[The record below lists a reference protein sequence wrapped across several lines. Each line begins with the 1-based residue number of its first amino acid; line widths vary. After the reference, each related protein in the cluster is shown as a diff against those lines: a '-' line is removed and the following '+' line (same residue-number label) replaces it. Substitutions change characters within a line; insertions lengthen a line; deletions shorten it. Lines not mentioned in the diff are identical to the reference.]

1 MSQSLPLGHDFTRIW
16 SASLITNLVDGVL
29 RLAAP
34 LLAVSLTQD
43 PILIGALTALG
54 LLPWLFFAIPIGA
67 IVDRVDRRKALVLG
81 NSLRAVI
88 ALFIAFAVAQDFI
101 SIWLLL
107 ISVFLFGI
115 CEVLVDTTSQAV
127 LPQILDK
134 SNYERGNSRLQIS
147 EVIVSQFAGAPLS
160 GLLYAV
166 SIALPFFFS
175 TTGFILAG
183 LLILLFPFENEVN
196 ARKRGEVEQD
206 KLGLKGD
213 IKFALNY
220 LYQDKQIFSIVVI
233 TTLLGFFY
241 SLSNAI
247 APLFILKELNVAPAL
262 FGVVLAIQGVGAL
275 AGSIA
280 APMISKYLGRGK
292 ALAINVFF
300 ASLLVIFIGL
310 SPNAYFFV
318 AVSVLVGFTISV
330 WNILLMSL
338 YQSLIPPELYGRLH
352 GARRTIVWGLMPIG
366 ALLGGVIARGGLRL
380 PFLIGGSIATLIAF
394 FSYKHIKRIGDLS
407 AEISDKKRLDSI
419 GS

>member
-1 MSQSLPLGHDFTRIW
+1 MTQSVPLGHDFSRIW

-34 LLAVSLTQD
+34 LLAVSLTED
-43 PILIGALTALG
+43 PILIGALSALG

-67 IVDRVDRRKALVLG
+67 LVDRVDRRKALVLG

-88 ALFIAFAVAQDFI
+88 ALFIAFAVSQGFI
-101 SIWLLL
+101 NIWLLL
-107 ISVFLFGI
+107 ISVFFFGI

-183 LLILLFPFENEVN
+183 LLILLFPFERAINV
-196 ARKRGEVEQD
+196 RKEGDAGQA

-247 APLFILKELNVAPAL
+247 APLFILKELNVSPAL
-262 FGVVLAIQGVGAL
+262 FGVVLAIQGIGAL

-280 APMISKYLGRGK
+280 APMVSKYLGRGK

-318 AVSVLVGFTISV
+318 AVSVLIGFTISV

-338 YQSLIPPELYGRLH
+338 YQSLIPPELYGRIH

-407 AEISDKKRLDSI
+407 AEIPDKKD
-419 GS
+419 

>member
-34 LLAVSLTQD
+34 LLAVSLTED

-88 ALFIAFAVAQDFI
+88 ALFIAFAVSQDFI
-101 SIWLLL
+101 NIWLLL
-107 ISVFLFGI
+107 IAVFLFGI

-183 LLILLFPFENEVN
+183 LLILLFPFEREINV
-196 ARKRGEVEQD
+196 RKEGDTGQE

-247 APLFILKELNVAPAL
+247 APLFVLKELKVSPAL

-280 APMISKYLGRGK
+280 APMVSKYLGRGK

-318 AVSVLVGFTISV
+318 AMSVLIGFTISV

-338 YQSLIPPELYGRLH
+338 YQSLIPPELYGRIH

-407 AEISDKKRLDSI
+407 VEMPAKKD
-419 GS
+419 

>member
-1 MSQSLPLGHDFTRIW
+1 MTQSVPLGHDFSRIW

-34 LLAVSLTQD
+34 LLAVSLTED

-81 NSLRAVI
+81 NSLRAAI
-88 ALFIAFAVAQDFI
+88 ALFIAFAVSQGFI
-101 SIWLLL
+101 NIWLLL
-107 ISVFLFGI
+107 ISVFFFGI

-183 LLILLFPFENEVN
+183 LLILLFPFEREIN
-196 ARKRGEVEQD
+196 ARKEGDAGQA

-247 APLFILKELNVAPAL
+247 APLFILKELKVSPAL

-280 APMISKYLGRGK
+280 APMVSKYLGRGK

-318 AVSVLVGFTISV
+318 AVSVLIGFTISV

-338 YQSLIPPELYGRLH
+338 YQSLIPPELYGRIH

-366 ALLGGVIARGGLRL
+366 AIIGGVIARGGLRL
-380 PFLIGGSIATLIAF
+380 PFLIGGAIATLIAF

-407 AEISDKKRLDSI
+407 AEISDKKD
-419 GS
+419 

>member
-43 PILIGALTALG
+43 PLLIGALTALG

-67 IVDRVDRRKALVLG
+67 MVDRFDRRKALILG
-81 NSLRAVI
+81 NGLRAVI
-88 ALFIAFAVAQDFI
+88 ALFIALSVSQGFI
-101 SIWLLL
+101 NIWLLL
-107 ISVFLFGI
+107 ISVFFFGI
-115 CEVLVDTTSQAV
+115 CEVLVDTTSQSA

-147 EVIVSQFAGAPLS
+147 EVIVSQFAGAPLG
-160 GLLYAV
+160 GLIYAI
-166 SIALPFFFS
+166 SIALPFYFS

-183 LLILLFPFENEVN
+183 LLILLFPFENEIN
-196 ARKRGEVEQD
+196 ARKKGEIEQER
-206 KLGLKGD
+206 LGLKGD

-247 APLFILKELNVAPAL
+247 APLFILKELNVPPAL
-262 FGVVLAIQGVGAL
+262 FGVVLAIGGVGAL
-275 AGSIA
+275 IGSIA
-280 APMISKYLGRGK
+280 APMASKYLGRGR

-318 AVSVLVGFTISV
+318 AVSVLIGFTISV

-338 YQSLIPPELYGRLH
+338 YQSLIPPELYGRIH

-366 ALLGGVIARGGLRL
+366 ALLGGLIARGGLRL
-380 PFLIGGSIATLIAF
+380 PFLIGGSIATLIAL
-394 FSYKHIKRIGDLS
+394 FSYKRIMRIGDLS
-407 AEISDKKRLDSI
+407 AEMPDKKD
-419 GS
+419 

>member
-1 MSQSLPLGHDFTRIW
+1 MSQILPLGHDFTRIW

-43 PILIGALTALG
+43 PILIGALSALG

-67 IVDRVDRRKALVLG
+67 MVDRFDRRKALILG
-81 NSLRAVI
+81 NILRALI
-88 ALFIAFAVAQDFI
+88 ALFIAFAVSQGFI
-101 SIWLLL
+101 NIWLLL
-107 ISVFLFGI
+107 ISVFFFGI

-160 GLLYAV
+160 GFLYAV
-166 SIALPFFFS
+166 SIALPFYFS

-183 LLILLFPFENEVN
+183 LLILLFPFEREIN
-196 ARKRGEVEQD
+196 ARKEGEVGQA

-233 TTLLGFFY
+233 TTSLGFFY

-247 APLFILKELNVAPAL
+247 APLFILKELNVSPAM
-262 FGVVLAIQGVGAL
+262 FGVVLAIGGIGAL
-275 AGSIA
+275 IGSIA
-280 APMISKYLGRGK
+280 APMASKFLGRGR

-318 AVSVLVGFTISV
+318 VVSVLIGFTISV

-338 YQSLIPPELYGRLH
+338 YQSLIPPELYGRIH

-380 PFLIGGSIATLIAF
+380 PFLIGGSIATLISI

-407 AEISDKKRLDSI
+407 AEIPNEKN
-419 GS
+419 

>member
-1 MSQSLPLGHDFTRIW
+1 MSKKVPLGHDFSLVW

-34 LLAVSLTQD
+34 LLAVSLTDD
-43 PILIGALTALG
+43 PILIGAMSALG

-67 IVDRVDRRKALVLG
+67 LVDRVNRGKALVLG
-81 NSLRAVI
+81 NGLRAVI
-88 ALFIAFAVAQDFI
+88 ALFIAFAVSQGFI
-101 SIWLLL
+101 NIWLLL
-107 ISVFLFGI
+107 LAVFLFGI

-147 EVIVSQFAGAPLS
+147 EVIVAQFAGAPLS

-166 SIALPFFFS
+166 SIALPFYFS
-175 TTGFILAG
+175 SSGFVVAA
-183 LLILLFPFENEVN
+183 LLILILPFKREINVG
-196 ARKRGEVEQD
+196 KRGDQKEE

-233 TTLLGFFY
+233 TTSLGFFY
-241 SLSNAI
+241 SLSNSI
-247 APLFILKELNVAPAL
+247 APLFILKELNVSPAL

-280 APMISKYLGRGK
+280 APMASKLLGRGR
-292 ALAINVFF
+292 ALALNIFL
-300 ASLLVIFIGL
+300 ASFLVILIGI
-310 SPNAYFFV
+310 SPNAYLFT
-318 AVSVLVGFTISV
+318 AVSVVIGFTISV

-338 YQSLIPPELYGRLH
+338 YQSLIPPELYGRIH

-380 PFLIGGSIATLIAF
+380 PFIIGGAIATLISIL
-394 FSYKHIKRIGDLS
+394 SYTHIKRIGNLS
-407 AEISDKKRLDSI
+407 AQVNEEK
-419 GS
+419 

>member
-1 MSQSLPLGHDFTRIW
+1 MTQSVPLGHDFSRIW

-34 LLAVSLTQD
+34 LLAVSLTED
-43 PILIGALTALG
+43 PILIGALSALG

-67 IVDRVDRRKALVLG
+67 LVDRVDRRRALVLG

-88 ALFIAFAVAQDFI
+88 ALFIAFAVSQDFI
-101 SIWLLL
+101 NIWLLL
-107 ISVFLFGI
+107 ISVFFFGI

-183 LLILLFPFENEVN
+183 LLILLFPFERAINV
-196 ARKRGEVEQD
+196 RKEGDAGQA

-247 APLFILKELNVAPAL
+247 APLFILKELNVSPAL
-262 FGVVLAIQGVGAL
+262 FGVVLAIQGIGAL

-280 APMISKYLGRGK
+280 APMVSKYLGRGK

-338 YQSLIPPELYGRLH
+338 YQSIIPPELYGRIH

-407 AEISDKKRLDSI
+407 AEIPDKKIR
-419 GS
+419 

>member
-1 MSQSLPLGHDFTRIW
+1 MSKSVPLGHDFSRIW

-29 RLAAP
+29 RLASP
-34 LLAVSLTQD
+34 LLAVSLTED

-81 NSLRAVI
+81 NSLRAAI
-88 ALFIAFAVAQDFI
+88 ALFIAFAVSQGFI
-101 SIWLLL
+101 NIWLLL
-107 ISVFLFGI
+107 ISVFFFGI

-183 LLILLFPFENEVN
+183 LLILLFPFEREIN
-196 ARKRGEVEQD
+196 AKKEGEVGQA

-220 LYQDKQIFSIVVI
+220 LFQDKQIFSIVVI

-247 APLFILKELNVAPAL
+247 APLFILKELKVSPAL

-280 APMISKYLGRGK
+280 APMVSKYLGRGK

-318 AVSVLVGFTISV
+318 AVSVLIGFTISV

-338 YQSLIPPELYGRLH
+338 YQSLIPPELYGRIH

-407 AEISDKKRLDSI
+407 AEISDKKD
-419 GS
+419 

>member
-1 MSQSLPLGHDFTRIW
+1 MTKSVPLGHDFSRIW

-34 LLAVSLTQD
+34 LLAVSLTED

-81 NSLRAVI
+81 NSLRAAI
-88 ALFIAFAVAQDFI
+88 ALFIAFAVSQGFI
-101 SIWLLL
+101 NIWLLL
-107 ISVFLFGI
+107 ISVFFFGI

-183 LLILLFPFENEVN
+183 LLILLFPFEREIN
-196 ARKRGEVEQD
+196 ARKEGEVGQA

-247 APLFILKELNVAPAL
+247 APLFILKELKVSPAL

-280 APMISKYLGRGK
+280 APMVSKYLGRGK

-318 AVSVLVGFTISV
+318 AVSVLIGFTISV

-338 YQSLIPPELYGRLH
+338 YQSLIPPELYGRIH

-366 ALLGGVIARGGLRL
+366 AIIGGVIARGGLRL
-380 PFLIGGSIATLIAF
+380 PFLIGGAIATLIAF

-407 AEISDKKRLDSI
+407 AEISDKKD
-419 GS
+419 

>member
-1 MSQSLPLGHDFTRIW
+1 MTQSVPLGHDFSRIW

-34 LLAVSLTQD
+34 LLAVSLTED

-81 NSLRAVI
+81 NSLRAAI
-88 ALFIAFAVAQDFI
+88 ALFIAFAVSQGFI
-101 SIWLLL
+101 NIWLLL
-107 ISVFLFGI
+107 ISVFFFGI

-183 LLILLFPFENEVN
+183 LLILLFPFEREIN
-196 ARKRGEVEQD
+196 ARKEGEVGQA

-220 LYQDKQIFSIVVI
+220 LFQDKQIFSIVVI

-247 APLFILKELNVAPAL
+247 APLFILKELKVSPAL
-262 FGVVLAIQGVGAL
+262 FGVFFAIQGVGAL

-280 APMISKYLGRGK
+280 APMVSKYLGRGK

-318 AVSVLVGFTISV
+318 AVSVLIGFTISV

-338 YQSLIPPELYGRLH
+338 YQSLIPPELYGRIH

-366 ALLGGVIARGGLRL
+366 AIIGGVIARGGLRL
-380 PFLIGGSIATLIAF
+380 PFLIGGVIATLIAF

-407 AEISDKKRLDSI
+407 AEISDKKD
-419 GS
+419 

>member
-1 MSQSLPLGHDFTRIW
+1 MTKSVPLGHDFSRIW

-34 LLAVSLTQD
+34 LLAVSLTED

-88 ALFIAFAVAQDFI
+88 ALFIAFAVSQGFI
-101 SIWLLL
+101 NIWLLL
-107 ISVFLFGI
+107 ISVFFFGI

-183 LLILLFPFENEVN
+183 LLILLFPFEREIN
-196 ARKRGEVEQD
+196 ARKEGEVGQA

-247 APLFILKELNVAPAL
+247 APLFILKELNVSPAL

-280 APMISKYLGRGK
+280 APMVSKYLGRGK

-318 AVSVLVGFTISV
+318 AVSVLIGFTISV

-338 YQSLIPPELYGRLH
+338 YQSLIPPELYGRIH

-366 ALLGGVIARGGLRL
+366 AIIGGVIARGGLRL
-380 PFLIGGSIATLIAF
+380 PFLIGGVIATLIAF

-407 AEISDKKRLDSI
+407 AEISDKKD
-419 GS
+419 

>member
-1 MSQSLPLGHDFTRIW
+1 MTKSVPLGHDFSRIW

-29 RLAAP
+29 RLASP
-34 LLAVSLTQD
+34 LLAVSLTED

-81 NSLRAVI
+81 NSLRAAI
-88 ALFIAFAVAQDFI
+88 ALFIAFAVSQGFI
-101 SIWLLL
+101 NIWLLL

-183 LLILLFPFENEVN
+183 LLILLFPFEREIN
-196 ARKRGEVEQD
+196 AKKEGEVGQA

-247 APLFILKELNVAPAL
+247 APLFILKELKVSPAL

-280 APMISKYLGRGK
+280 APMVSKYLGRGK

-318 AVSVLVGFTISV
+318 AVSVLIGFTISV

-338 YQSLIPPELYGRLH
+338 YQSLIPSDLYGRIH

-366 ALLGGVIARGGLRL
+366 AIIGGVIARGGLRL
-380 PFLIGGSIATLIAF
+380 PFLIGGVIATLIAF
-394 FSYKHIKRIGDLS
+394 FSFKHIKRIGDLS
-407 AEISDKKRLDSI
+407 AEISDKKD
-419 GS
+419 

>member
-1 MSQSLPLGHDFTRIW
+1 MTQSVPLGHDFSRIW

-34 LLAVSLTQD
+34 LLAVSLTED
-43 PILIGALTALG
+43 PILIGALSALG

-88 ALFIAFAVAQDFI
+88 ALFIAFAVSQGFI
-101 SIWLLL
+101 NIWLLL
-107 ISVFLFGI
+107 ISVFFFGI

-183 LLILLFPFENEVN
+183 LLILLFPFERAINV
-196 ARKRGEVEQD
+196 RKEGDAGQA

-247 APLFILKELNVAPAL
+247 APLFILKELNVSPAL

-280 APMISKYLGRGK
+280 APMVSKYLGRGK

-338 YQSLIPPELYGRLH
+338 YQSLIPPELYGRIH

-407 AEISDKKRLDSI
+407 AEIPDKKD
-419 GS
+419 

>member
-1 MSQSLPLGHDFTRIW
+1 MTQSVPLGHDFSRIW

-34 LLAVSLTQD
+34 LLAVSLTED
-43 PILIGALTALG
+43 PILIGALSALG

-67 IVDRVDRRKALVLG
+67 LVDRVDRRRALVLG

-88 ALFIAFAVAQDFI
+88 ALFIAFAVSQDFI
-101 SIWLLL
+101 NIWLLL
-107 ISVFLFGI
+107 ISVFFFGI

-183 LLILLFPFENEVN
+183 LLILLFPFERAINV
-196 ARKRGEVEQD
+196 RKEGDAGQA

-247 APLFILKELNVAPAL
+247 APLFILKELNVSPAL
-262 FGVVLAIQGVGAL
+262 FGVVLAIQGIGAL

-280 APMISKYLGRGK
+280 APMVSKYLGRGK

-338 YQSLIPPELYGRLH
+338 YQSLIPPELYGRIH

-407 AEISDKKRLDSI
+407 AEIPDKKIR
-419 GS
+419 

>member
-1 MSQSLPLGHDFTRIW
+1 MSKSVPLGHDFSRIW

-34 LLAVSLTQD
+34 LLAVSLTED

-81 NSLRAVI
+81 NSLRAAI
-88 ALFIAFAVAQDFI
+88 ALFIAFAVSQGFI
-101 SIWLLL
+101 NIWLLL
-107 ISVFLFGI
+107 ISVFFFGI

-183 LLILLFPFENEVN
+183 LLILLFPFEREIN
-196 ARKRGEVEQD
+196 ARKEGEVGQA

-220 LYQDKQIFSIVVI
+220 LFQDKQIFSIVVI

-247 APLFILKELNVAPAL
+247 APLFILKELKVSPAL

-280 APMISKYLGRGK
+280 APMVSKYLGRGK

-318 AVSVLVGFTISV
+318 AVSVLIGFTISV

-338 YQSLIPPELYGRLH
+338 YQSLIPPELYGRIH

-366 ALLGGVIARGGLRL
+366 AIIGGVIARGGLRL
-380 PFLIGGSIATLIAF
+380 PFLIGGAIATLIAF

-407 AEISDKKRLDSI
+407 AEISDKKD
-419 GS
+419 

>member
-1 MSQSLPLGHDFTRIW
+1 MSQILPLGHDFTRIW

-43 PILIGALTALG
+43 PILIGALSALG

-67 IVDRVDRRKALVLG
+67 MVDRFDRRKALILG
-81 NSLRAVI
+81 NILRALI
-88 ALFIAFAVAQDFI
+88 ALFIAFAVSQGFI
-101 SIWLLL
+101 NIWLLL
-107 ISVFLFGI
+107 ISVFFFGI

-147 EVIVSQFAGAPLS
+147 EVIVSQFAGAPLG

-166 SIALPFFFS
+166 SIALPFYFS

-183 LLILLFPFENEVN
+183 LLILLFPFEREIN
-196 ARKRGEVEQD
+196 ARKEGEVGQA

-247 APLFILKELNVAPAL
+247 APLFILKELNVPPAL
-262 FGVVLAIQGVGAL
+262 FGVVLAIGGVGAL
-275 AGSIA
+275 IGSIA
-280 APMISKYLGRGK
+280 APMASRYLGRGR

-300 ASLLVIFIGL
+300 ASFLVIFIGL

-318 AVSVLVGFTISV
+318 VVSVLIGFTISV

-338 YQSLIPPELYGRLH
+338 YQSLIPPELYGRIH

-380 PFLIGGSIATLIAF
+380 PFLIGGSIATLISI

-407 AEISDKKRLDSI
+407 AEIPNEKN
-419 GS
+419 

>member
-1 MSQSLPLGHDFTRIW
+1 MTQSVPLGHDFSRIW

-34 LLAVSLTQD
+34 LLAVSLTED
-43 PILIGALTALG
+43 PILIGALSALG

-88 ALFIAFAVAQDFI
+88 ALFIAFAVSQDFI
-101 SIWLLL
+101 NIWLLL
-107 ISVFLFGI
+107 ISVFFFGI

-183 LLILLFPFENEVN
+183 LLILLFPFERAINV
-196 ARKRGEVEQD
+196 RKEGDAGQA

-247 APLFILKELNVAPAL
+247 APLFILKELNVSPAL
-262 FGVVLAIQGVGAL
+262 FGVVLAIQGIGAL

-280 APMISKYLGRGK
+280 APMVSKYLGRGK

-318 AVSVLVGFTISV
+318 AVSVLIGFTISV

-338 YQSLIPPELYGRLH
+338 YQSLIPPELYGRIH

-407 AEISDKKRLDSI
+407 AEIPDKKD
-419 GS
+419 

>member
-1 MSQSLPLGHDFTRIW
+1 MTQSVPLGHDFSRIW

-34 LLAVSLTQD
+34 LLAVSLTED
-43 PILIGALTALG
+43 PILIGALSALG

-67 IVDRVDRRKALVLG
+67 LVDRVDRRKALVIG

-88 ALFIAFAVAQDFI
+88 ALFIAFAVSQDFI
-101 SIWLLL
+101 NIWLLL
-107 ISVFLFGI
+107 ISVFFFGI

-183 LLILLFPFENEVN
+183 LLILLFPFERAINV
-196 ARKRGEVEQD
+196 RKEGDAGQA

-247 APLFILKELNVAPAL
+247 APLFILKELNVSPAL
-262 FGVVLAIQGVGAL
+262 FGVVLAIQGIGAL
-275 AGSIA
+275 VGSIA
-280 APMISKYLGRGK
+280 APMVSKYLGRGK

-338 YQSLIPPELYGRLH
+338 YQSLIPPELYGRIH

-394 FSYKHIKRIGDLS
+394 FSYRHIKRIGDLS
-407 AEISDKKRLDSI
+407 AEIPDKKIR
-419 GS
+419 

>member
-1 MSQSLPLGHDFTRIW
+1 MTQSVPLGHDFSRIW

-34 LLAVSLTQD
+34 LLAVSLTED
-43 PILIGALTALG
+43 PILIGALSALG

-67 IVDRVDRRKALVLG
+67 LVDRVDRRKALVIG

-88 ALFIAFAVAQDFI
+88 ALFIAFAVSQDFI
-101 SIWLLL
+101 NIWLLL
-107 ISVFLFGI
+107 ISVFFFGI

-183 LLILLFPFENEVN
+183 LLILLFPFERAINV
-196 ARKRGEVEQD
+196 RKEGDAGQA

-247 APLFILKELNVAPAL
+247 APLFILKELNVSPAL
-262 FGVVLAIQGVGAL
+262 FGVVLAIQGIGAL

-280 APMISKYLGRGK
+280 APMVSKYLGRGK

-338 YQSLIPPELYGRLH
+338 YQSLIPPELYGRIH

-407 AEISDKKRLDSI
+407 AEIPDKKD
-419 GS
+419 

>member
-1 MSQSLPLGHDFTRIW
+1 MSQILPLGHDFSRIW

-43 PILIGALTALG
+43 PILIGALSALG

-67 IVDRVDRRKALVLG
+67 IVDRFDRRNALILGNILRALV
-81 NSLRAVI
+81 
-88 ALFIAFAVAQDFI
+88 ALFIAFAVSQGFI
-101 SIWLLL
+101 NIWLLL
-107 ISVFLFGI
+107 ISVFFIGI

-147 EVIVSQFAGAPLS
+147 EVIVSQFAGSPLS
-160 GLLYAV
+160 GFLYAV
-166 SIALPFFFS
+166 SIALPFYFS

-183 LLILLFPFENEVN
+183 LLILLFPFEREIN
-196 ARKRGEVEQD
+196 ARKEGEVGQA

-247 APLFILKELNVAPAL
+247 APLFILKALNVSPSM
-262 FGVVLAIQGVGAL
+262 FGVVLAIGGVGAL
-275 AGSIA
+275 VGSIA
-280 APMISKYLGRGK
+280 APMASKFLGRGR
-292 ALAINVFF
+292 ALAINIFF
-300 ASLLVIFIGL
+300 ASFLVIFMGL

-318 AVSVLVGFTISV
+318 AVSVLIGFTISV

-338 YQSLIPPELYGRLH
+338 YQSLIPPELYGRIH

-366 ALLGGVIARGGLRL
+366 SLLGGVIAKEGLRL
-380 PFLIGGSIATLIAF
+380 PFLIGGSIATLISV
-394 FSYKHIKRIGDLS
+394 FSYKHIQRIGDIS
-407 AEISDKKRLDSI
+407 AEISDEKN
-419 GS
+419 

>member
-1 MSQSLPLGHDFTRIW
+1 MSERVPLGHDFSRIW

-43 PILIGALTALG
+43 PILIGALSALG

-67 IVDRVDRRKALVLG
+67 MVDRFDRRKALILG
-81 NSLRAVI
+81 NILRALI
-88 ALFIAFAVAQDFI
+88 ALLIAFAVSQGFI
-101 SIWLLL
+101 NIWLLL
-107 ISVFLFGI
+107 ISVFFFGI

-160 GLLYAV
+160 GFLYAV
-166 SIALPFFFS
+166 SIALPFYFS

-183 LLILLFPFENEVN
+183 LLILLFPFEREIN
-196 ARKRGEVEQD
+196 ARKEGEVGQA

-233 TTLLGFFY
+233 TTSLGFFY

-247 APLFILKELNVAPAL
+247 APLFILKELNVSPAM
-262 FGVVLAIQGVGAL
+262 FGVVLAIGGIGAL
-275 AGSIA
+275 IGSIA
-280 APMISKYLGRGK
+280 APMASKYLGRGR
-292 ALAINVFF
+292 ALAINVFL

-318 AVSVLVGFTISV
+318 VVSVLIGFTISV

-338 YQSLIPPELYGRLH
+338 YQSLIPPELYGRIH

-366 ALLGGVIARGGLRL
+366 SLLGGVIARGGLRL
-380 PFLIGGSIATLIAF
+380 PFLIGGAIATLISL
-394 FSYKHIKRIGDLS
+394 FSYKQIRRIGDLS
-407 AEISDKKRLDSI
+407 AEIPKEKE
-419 GS
+419 

>member
-1 MSQSLPLGHDFTRIW
+1 MTQSVPLGHDFSRIW

-34 LLAVSLTQD
+34 LLAVSLTED
-43 PILIGALTALG
+43 PILIGALSALG

-67 IVDRVDRRKALVLG
+67 LVDRVDRRKALVLG

-88 ALFIAFAVAQDFI
+88 ALFIAFAVSQDFI
-101 SIWLLL
+101 NIWLLL
-107 ISVFLFGI
+107 ISVFFFGI

-183 LLILLFPFENEVN
+183 LLILLFPFERAINV
-196 ARKRGEVEQD
+196 RKEGDAGQA

-247 APLFILKELNVAPAL
+247 APLFILKELNVSPAL

-280 APMISKYLGRGK
+280 APMVSKYLGRGK

-318 AVSVLVGFTISV
+318 AVSVLIGFTISV

-338 YQSLIPPELYGRLH
+338 YQSLIPPELYGRIH

-407 AEISDKKRLDSI
+407 AEIPDKKD
-419 GS
+419 

>member
-1 MSQSLPLGHDFTRIW
+1 MTKSVPLGHDFSRIW

-34 LLAVSLTQD
+34 LLAVSLTED

-88 ALFIAFAVAQDFI
+88 ALFIAFAVSQGFI
-101 SIWLLL
+101 NIWLLL
-107 ISVFLFGI
+107 ISVFFFGI

-147 EVIVSQFAGAPLS
+147 EVIVSGFAGAPLS

-183 LLILLFPFENEVN
+183 LLILLFPFEREINV
-196 ARKRGEVEQD
+196 RKEGDAGQA

-247 APLFILKELNVAPAL
+247 APLFILKELNVSPAL

-280 APMISKYLGRGK
+280 APMVSKYLGRGK

-318 AVSVLVGFTISV
+318 AVSVLIGFTISV

-338 YQSLIPPELYGRLH
+338 YQSLIPPELYGRIH

-380 PFLIGGSIATLIAF
+380 PFLIGGVIATLIAF

-407 AEISDKKRLDSI
+407 AEVTNQNN
-419 GS
+419 